1 MAKIIAYL
9 AALIAGGISLLFIQG
24 GTTPFFLITGMMITA
39 VIPLLDAFFTNT
51 KNIRLIWYS
60 LEYRN
65 KIVRLSVSYLFRIKM
80 DEAYLLIKGKRFN
93 QYQPVGGVYKFS
105 PGAKAFMDEIGA
117 RTDDLVPVD
126 AISLNDL
133 RIRIPGR
140 NVARF
145 VRWFESERSR
155 ETSPWREF
163 YEELVKPGSLS
174 FPDFPFILADFI
186 RRDIQRIRFSEM
198 ASSWELLIAD
208 IFELIP
214 TAEQLTALR
223 ELKAAD
229 HPDLVWVSEDQIR
242 RRGAVPGRNQEILI
256 SPTAEWTL

>member
-1 MAKIIAYL
+1 MTRIVAYL
-9 AALIAGGISLLFIQG
+9 AGLIVGAISLAFIEP
-24 GTTPFFLITGMMITA
+24 GTTPFILVTGMMITIA
-39 VIPLLDAFFTNT
+39 IPLLDAFFANT
-51 KNIRLIWYS
+51 KNLRLIWYS
-60 LEYRN
+60 VKYRN
-65 KIVRLSVSYLFRIKM
+65 KTVRLSVSYLFRIKV
-80 DEAYLLIKGKRFN
+80 DEVYLLIKGKRFS

-126 AISLNDL
+126 AVSLNDL

-140 NVARF
+140 NVASF

-163 YEELVKPGSLS
+163 YEELVKPGSIS
-174 FPDFPFILADFI
+174 FTDFPFILADFI
-186 RRDIQRIRFSEM
+186 RRDIRRMRFSKM

-214 TAEQLTALR
+214 TTEQLAALR
-223 ELKAAD
+223 KLKAD
-229 HPDLVWVSEDQIR
+229 GYPDLVWATEDQIR
-242 RRGAVPGRNQEILI
+242 RRGAIPGQNQEILI